1 MIFLMTFT
9 SYGAHLPG
17 DERGSFDHVRAGQR
31 RFVRPNPGLEVY
43 RRKQMRQPPF
53 ELRDATSRRVVRDAI
68 VKVCDFRSVPL
79 YALHVRTNHV
89 HGVVEA
95 EDARRVLHDWKA
107 YATRS
112 LRDAGLVAPDRVVWT
127 HGGNASPLRSSASV
141 RAAIRYVLEGQG
153 EGMET
158 YCGG

>member
-1 MIFLMTFT
+1 MT
-9 SYGAHLPG
+9 SGAASIMFAPASAVSFG
-17 DERGSFDHVRAGQR
+17 RIPDWKSIDGSRCDS
-31 RFVRPNPGLEVY
+31 
-43 RRKQMRQPPF
+43 PPF